1 MGTNNPHKGH
11 RERMKNQYFENGPQS
26 FLDHQLLELLL
37 FYCIPQ
43 KDTNPL
49 AHELLSQFGSL
60 RNVIKADRKILANT
74 KGVGPN
80 TAILLTLIS
89 DIYDR
94 ALQHFDDEKLLNTPA
109 AAMHYCISL
118 LHKQPNETIC
128 VVSLNK
134 QGKLLGSDIIGI
146 GTLTQAEIYPRSI
159 MMSALKHNAH
169 SVILCH
175 NHPSGNLQPSIQDIE
190 ATRMA
195 SIILDAGQ
203 IRLFDHIIVG
213 QDSALSIKSGTV
225 ILSRISCTDSVSIDR
240 LNAETI
246 RSIGINPDKM
256 RRVADEINAYFLGE
270 YD

>member
-134 QGKLLGSDIIGI
+134 QGKLLG
-146 GTLTQAEIYPRSI
+146 I
-159 MMSALKHNAH
+159 M
-169 SVILCH
+169 
-175 NHPSGNLQPSIQDIE
+175 
-190 ATRMA
+190 
-195 SIILDAGQ
+195 
-203 IRLFDHIIVG
+203 
-213 QDSALSIKSGTV
+213 
-225 ILSRISCTDSVSIDR
+225 RI
-240 LNAETI
+240 A
-246 RSIGINPDKM
+246 
-256 RRVADEINAYFLGE
+256 
-270 YD
+270 